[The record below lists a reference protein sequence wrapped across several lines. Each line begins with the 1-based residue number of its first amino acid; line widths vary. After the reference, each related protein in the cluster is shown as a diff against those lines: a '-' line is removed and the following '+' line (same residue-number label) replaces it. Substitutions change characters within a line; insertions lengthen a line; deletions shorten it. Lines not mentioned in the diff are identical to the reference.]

1 MTMDVDAAAQSLS
14 SASPQAPPAAP
25 SGARFGVL
33 GAYCAASFLCA
44 GAWNTLA
51 PIYAIA
57 QERFDVG
64 AGAVTLVALSMFLTY
79 IPGSILA
86 LYVTERYGLR
96 ANLLTGASL
105 QCGMSVM
112 KWAGVALCRSP
123 HGAYALL
130 LGGQVMGGLGQPLIL
145 NVVARLTMDWCAVL
159 RFVCARP
166 RVRCAARERLA
177 CMHRGRRC
185 GACGVV
191 LRAYGVQHATQ
202 GCAGGGS
209 CRPKLRAR
217 AALLPPLAWHSLT
230 HTRAHTHTHTHH
242 RTAGSRLRSATWR
255 RWWATRPP
263 TRAPWCST
271 RCPRGW

>member
-1 MTMDVDAAAQSLS
+1 MTATTTLVEDLDAAAAQSLA
-14 SASPQAPPAAP
+14 SASPQAPPA
-25 SGARFGVL
+25 GAAGTAGRTRFGVL

-105 QCGMSVM
+105 QCGMSVL
-112 KWAGVALCRSP
+112 KWAGVALCSSP

-145 NVVARLTMDWCAVL
+145 NVVARLTMDWCA
-159 RFVCARP
+159 FACARP
-166 RVRCAARERLA
+166 RVARRASALQLARAASRAA
-177 CMHRGRRC
+177 CVTRVW
-185 GACGVV
+185 GVC
-191 LRAYGVQHATQ
+191 QHQ
-202 GCAGGGS
+202 GCAGDGS
-209 CRPKLRAR
+209 SRTKQHCAGASRSRAF
-217 AALLPPLAWHSLT
+217 
-230 HTRAHTHTHTHH
+230 
-242 RTAGSRLRSATWR
+242 
-255 RWWATRPP
+255 
-263 TRAPWCST
+263 APQTQSV
-271 RCPRGW
+271 GMG